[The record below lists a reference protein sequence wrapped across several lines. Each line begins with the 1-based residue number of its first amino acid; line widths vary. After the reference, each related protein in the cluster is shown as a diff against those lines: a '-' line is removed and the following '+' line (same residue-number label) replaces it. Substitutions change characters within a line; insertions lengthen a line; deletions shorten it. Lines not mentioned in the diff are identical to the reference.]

1 MSNENISKH
10 KLMGTEKI
18 TKLLIQFSVPAVIG
32 MLVNALYNIVDRIY
46 IGNIKE
52 VGRYAIAGVGLTF
65 PMVILSF
72 AFAVLIG
79 LGAGTNISLNLG
91 RKRKDEAEGYLGN
104 AIGYGFIV
112 SVILMAFVLLFMDK
126 IVDVL
131 GGSENTGIFTK
142 QYLSIVALG
151 FPAAIVGYVANVGI
165 RSDGNPRMS
174 MATLLI
180 GAIINIVLDP
190 IFIFALGMGVKGA
203 ALATIISQYASA
215 VWTIFY
221 FNSRFS
227 GLKLYKCHL
236 MPRLKRMKEI
246 TAMGSAPFA
255 LQLGSSLVNYTFNN
269 TLKIY
274 GGDDYIGAMAIIQGI
289 VIFLAMPIFGINQ
302 GVQPI
307 LGYNYGARLYRRVKE
322 ALFKAIYAA
331 TFICLIAFV
340 TTQFLSKYFIFIFT
354 HEQLIVDIAKVGL
367 RINTMMFPIIG
378 FQIICSV
385 YFQAV
390 GKPKMS
396 LFISLSRQ
404 IIILIPC
411 IVIMA
416 KLFGVAGVW
425 FAAPTSDFLSSLLTF
440 ILVRRE
446 MKQLNEMQRKR
457 HRELVKAKVEG
468 RITEEEEIEL
478 RAKVI

>member
-1 MSNENISKH
+1 MSSDSKH
-10 KLMGTEKI
+10 KFMGTEKI

-46 IGNIKE
+46 IGNIKD
-52 VGRYAIAGVGLTF
+52 VGHFAIAGVGLTF
-65 PMVILSF
+65 PVVILSF

-91 RKRKDEAEGYLGN
+91 RKRKEEAEGFLGN
-104 AIGYGFIV
+104 AIGYGTIV
-112 SVILMAFVLLFMDK
+112 SVILMVLVLFFMNSL
-126 IVDVL
+126 VDIL
-131 GGSENTGIFTK
+131 GGSENTGRFTK
-142 QYLSIVALG
+142 EYLSIVALG
-151 FPAAIVGYVANVGI
+151 FPAAIVGYIANAGI

-190 IFIFALGMGVKGA
+190 IFIFWFGFGVKGA
-203 ALATIISQYASA
+203 AIATIISQYISA
-215 VWTIFY
+215 IWTIYY

-227 GLKLYKCHL
+227 GLKLYVANL
-236 MPRLKRMKEI
+236 FPRFRRMKDI
-246 TAMGSAPFA
+246 TLMGSAPFA
-255 LQLGSSLVNYTFNN
+255 LQVGSSIVNYTYNS

-274 GGDDYIGAMAIIQGI
+274 GGDASIGAMAIIQGI

-307 LGYNYGARLYRRVKE
+307 LGYNYGAKLYGRVRE
-322 ALFKAIYAA
+322 ALYKAIFAA
-331 TFICLIAFV
+331 TIICLIAFG

-354 HEQLIVDIAKVGL
+354 REKAILDIAITGL
-367 RINTMMFPIIG
+367 RINTIMFPIIG
-378 FQIICSV
+378 FQIISSV

-390 GKPKMS
+390 GKPKLS

-411 IVIMA
+411 IKIMG
-416 KLFGVAGVW
+416 KLFGLTGIWFSAPVA
-425 FAAPTSDFLSSLLTF
+425 DFLSTALTYF
-440 ILVRRE
+440 LIRRE
-446 MKQLNEMQRKR
+446 MSILKELLRKR
-457 HRELVKAKVEG
+457 HKELVRAKIEG
-468 RITEEEEIEL
+468 RLLEEEEIEL
-478 RAKVI
+478 KAKID

>member
-1 MSNENISKH
+1 MDNKH

-18 TKLLIQFSVPAVIG
+18 SKLLAQFSIPAVIG

-52 VGRYAIAGVGLTF
+52 VGHFAIAGVGLTF
-65 PMVILSF
+65 PITILSF

-79 LGAGTNISLNLG
+79 LGSGTNISLNLG

-104 AIGYGFIV
+104 AIGYGVIV
-112 SVILMAFVLLFMDK
+112 SIILMVIVLSFMDSL
-126 IVDVL
+126 VNAL
-131 GGSENTGIFTK
+131 GGSENTSIFTK
-142 QYLSIVALG
+142 QYLSIIAIG
-151 FPAAIVGYVANVGI
+151 FPGAIVGYVANVGI

-190 IFIFALGMGVKGA
+190 IFIFWLGMGVKGA

-215 VWTIFY
+215 IWTIFY
-221 FNSRFS
+221 FNSRYS
-227 GLKLYKCHL
+227 GLKLYVSHL
-236 MPRLKRMKEI
+236 VPKIRRVKDI

-255 LQLGSSLVNYTFNN
+255 LQVGSSLVNYTFNN
-269 TLKIY
+269 TLKVY
-274 GGDDYIGAMAIIQGI
+274 GGDASIGAMAIIQGI

-307 LGYNYGARLYRRVKE
+307 LGYNYGAKLYGRVKE
-322 ALFKAIYAA
+322 ALFKAILAA
-331 TFICLIAFV
+331 TVICLIAFV
-340 TTQFLSKYFIFIFT
+340 TTQFLSKYFIYIFT
-354 HEQLIVDIAKVGL
+354 QEPTTVDIAKMGL
-367 RINTMMFPIIG
+367 RINTLMFPIIG
-378 FQIICSV
+378 FQIISSV

-411 IVIMA
+411 IIIMS
-416 KLFGVAGVW
+416 KMFGIMGIW
-425 FAAPTSDFLSSLLTF
+425 FSTPVSDFLSTLLTF

-446 MKQLNEMQRKR
+446 MKHLNQMQKAR
-457 HRELVKAKVEG
+457 HRELVKAKIEG

-478 RAKVI
+478 KAKVSD